1 MFNNWLLKGGKKLRF
16 ASFADCCGVNT
27 SNSYFK
33 VPVKPGSQNS
43 RNFNNA
49 LSLLSQ
55 REPGVSKGRKRHV
68 GTEVAVSQCPA
79 EDSSSQA
86 MEGHGR

>member
-55 REPGVSKGRKRHV
+55 REPAPAYHGVCVSSGQPLPFLCLISLICKV
-68 GTEVAVSQCPA
+68 GY
-79 EDSSSQA
+79 
-86 MEGHGR
+86 